1 MNIDHLRLQL
11 DELEHRVDEHRDA
24 DARRRIATDCVSL
37 ERAVEAAEERVRA
50 ETALLEQL
58 RKRLKRLR
66 ARA

>member
-24 DARRRIATDCVSL
+24 DARRRVATDCVSL